1 MILPKGE
8 DYSARGLWWLRLSV
22 SPQKIAQHL
31 LCRWADFDGD
41 TTSAMQRRERAG
53 HERYES
59 LEQGYESDLERER
72 EEQQRQDA
80 LSGSVA
86 QTVNA
91 AKDAAEKAR
100 REAEVLQGL
109 QVS

>member
-1 MILPKGE
+1 M
-8 DYSARGLWWLRLSV
+8 
-22 SPQKIAQHL
+22 H
-31 LCRWADFDGD
+31 
-41 TTSAMQRRERAG
+41 RRERAG

-91 AKDAAEKAR
+91 ARDAAEQAR

-109 QVS
+109 QQLSPTY

>member
-1 MILPKGE
+1 M
-8 DYSARGLWWLRLSV
+8 
-22 SPQKIAQHL
+22 
-31 LCRWADFDGD
+31 
-41 TTSAMQRRERAG
+41 
-53 HERYES
+53 
-59 LEQGYESDLERER
+59 

-91 AKDAAEKAR
+91 AKDAAEQAR

-109 QVS
+109 QVSQSVFVVTMRRSGQQPIPCECCSY